1 MLIYTNTKSKAKS
14 KLKPK
19 AEREE
24 YAAWCK
30 KHGISPTGSRRKP
43 VKQVAIPGVVN
54 TPYIRATEKISSLS
68 SFVSGPV
75 NCNTTK
81 KIYTGDKVIGI
92 AAMHKSNLVPV
103 FTDESAVDISHMR
116 R

>member
-1 MLIYTNTKSKAKS
+1 MLIYTNSKSKAKVN
-14 KLKPK
+14 LKPK
-19 AEREE
+19 TEREE

-30 KHGISPTGSRRKP
+30 KHSIKPTGSRRKP
-43 VKQVAIPGVVN
+43 VKQVSIPGVVYS
-54 TPYIRATEKISSLS
+54 PYIRATEKIASLS
-68 SFVSGPV
+68 SFVTGPV

-92 AAMHKSNLVPV
+92 ATMHKSNLVPV